1 MIKKIFH
8 LLIFCIPILA
18 QSKADKID
26 QLLKIYVEN
35 RQFSGA
41 ALVAENGK
49 VIYSKAFGYANM
61 EWDIPNTPDTK
72 FRLGSVTKQFTS
84 AIIMQLVE
92 QGKLKLDNKISDILP
107 DYPRKTGDKIT
118 IHQLLTHSSGLL
130 SYTDI
135 PEYFKDNYVRKNM
148 KPQEI
153 IDLFK
158 DKELKF
164 EPGTQFEY
172 SNSGYIVLGVI
183 IEKITGKP
191 YEQVLKENILDPAGM
206 TNTGYD
212 HMEKIIKKRAA
223 GYDRLP
229 DGYKN
234 CDFVDMSSPYSA
246 GALYST
252 SEDLFKWDQAL
263 YTDKLISEESKKK
276 IFTGYFDV
284 FEGMKYCYGWM
295 TKYVPTGK
303 NDSTRIVVH
312 GGGIFGFNAVIVR
325 QIEKNN
331 CIILLNNTPA
341 AQLGRVTDQISNIL
355 YDLPYDM
362 PKKSAADKLY
372 TDYAK
377 EGIEKAAEN
386 YEELMKSGSKE
397 YDFSESELN
406 RLGYNFMLNKK
417 LKESLIIL
425 KLNADLNPNSANVYD
440 SYGEALLANGDTTA
454 AIGNY
459 KKSLELNKN
468 NLNAVTVLK
477 SLNVDVSAYES
488 ISPELL
494 ESYCGRYQ
502 VTPQLIVEITTENG
516 KIYAQPTGADR
527 FEIYPETPTRFYLK
541 VGDAKADFVKEGNKV
556 THFILHRNGQD
567 LKCMRIE

>member
-1 MIKKIFH
+1 
-8 LLIFCIPILA
+8 
-18 QSKADKID
+18 
-26 QLLKIYVEN
+26 
-35 RQFSGA
+35 
-41 ALVAENGK
+41 
-49 VIYSKAFGYANM
+49 
-61 EWDIPNTPDTK
+61 
-72 FRLGSVTKQFTS
+72 
-84 AIIMQLVE
+84 
-92 QGKLKLDNKISDILP
+92 
-107 DYPRKTGDKIT
+107 
-118 IHQLLTHSSGLL
+118 
-130 SYTDI
+130 
-135 PEYFKDNYVRKNM
+135 
-148 KPQEI
+148 
-153 IDLFK
+153 
-158 DKELKF
+158 
-164 EPGTQFEY
+164 
-172 SNSGYIVLGVI
+172 
-183 IEKITGKP
+183 
-191 YEQVLKENILDPAGM
+191 
-206 TNTGYD
+206 
-212 HMEKIIKKRAA
+212 

-252 SEDLFKWDQAL
+252 VEDLFKWDQAL

-295 TKYVPTGK
+295 TKYVPSGK
-303 NDSTRIVVH
+303 DDSTRIVVH
-312 GGGIFGFNAVIVR
+312 GGGIFGFNTVIVR

-341 AQLGRVTDQISNIL
+341 AQLGWVTDQISNIL

-372 TDYAK
+372 MDYTK

-386 YEELMKSGSKE
+386 YAELMKSGNKE
-397 YDFSESELN
+397 FDFSERELN
-406 RLGYNFMLNKK
+406 QLGYNFMLNKK
-417 LKESLIIL
+417 LKESLIVL

-440 SYGEALLANGDTTA
+440 SYGEALLADGDTSA
-454 AIGNY
+454 AITNY
-459 KKSLELNKN
+459 KKSLEINNKN
-468 NLNAVTVLK
+468 YNAVAVLK
-477 SLNVDVSAYES
+477 RLKVDVSAYES

-541 VGDAKADFVKEGNKV
+541 VGDAIADFVKEGDKV

-567 LKCMRIE
+567 LKCLRIE